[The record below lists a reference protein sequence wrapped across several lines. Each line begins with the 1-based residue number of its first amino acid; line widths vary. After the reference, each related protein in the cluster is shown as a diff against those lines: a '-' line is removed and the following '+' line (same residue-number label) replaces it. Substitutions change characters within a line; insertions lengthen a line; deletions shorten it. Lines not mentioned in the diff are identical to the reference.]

1 MNSDRGSKTV
11 RNSKLKLTLM
21 AGLAAVV
28 APLAAH
34 AAPRVIFTSG
44 GTPASGASLS
54 GEVVLGGSTQIRMD
68 DGALIAFVGLA
79 RINIGGDGLL
89 TILDGHATLVAGS
102 GALQVRTPEGVI
114 TVNRGAAALQ
124 VADGRVTGRTLA
136 GLMTVQSGDSQRR
149 FGRGRAFAAS
159 AGGGIVAV
167 VATEAQ
173 PVSAGRAPAP
183 GGLIDQPASVLEV
196 LQNAQILGAGLQAGR
211 LPGTQNV
218 ALPVYPTGSGVAELL
233 QQAFA
238 ERLGRGGFEFSA
250 ISEAALAA
258 QLAYLKA
265 GGTAGGLNGQI
276 AAEALAAY
284 LDNLK
289 SGGVLDGY
297 PGDLSLLRA
306 YFDYLSAVGLPA
318 DLDAEVRQA
327 LLDYIAFIKAG
338 GVFGASDGPAPSQ
351 PSNPGGPT
359 PPPPPPPSTTGIG
372 VGAGTTLVL
381 SAAVSGLTAGGPSDP
396 GTPKVILDGAGKPQD
411 LGYYG
416 KPSTATVVDFQAPDG
431 YVVGRFAGGGFGSST
446 FAANDGV
453 HFAVLTPTTD
463 LPTSGSATYTAVSFT
478 VPTVPG
484 GGGDF
489 TQADL
494 QMTLG
499 VAFSSKPT
507 FGYEGE
513 LTGLEDGK
521 AVDLKFASAGGS
533 AAPSLNNSNIV
544 DGAATLY
551 GGKIPLTSAS
561 GPICGAGCKFTFN
574 AISGGKGASAF
585 GIGYAII
592 DGGTDK
598 SILNGAAVLT
608 RR

>member
-1 MNSDRGSKTV
+1 M

-21 AGLAAVV
+21 AGLMAVI
-28 APLAAH
+28 APLAAR
-34 AAPRVIFTSG
+34 AAPRVIFASG

-54 GEVVLGGSTQIRMD
+54 GDVVLGGSTQIRMD
-68 DGALIAFVGLA
+68 DGALVAFVGLA
-79 RINIGGDGLL
+79 RISIGGDGML
-89 TILDGHATLVAGS
+89 TILDGHATLVAGAS
-102 GALQVRTPEGVI
+102 ALQVRTPEGMV
-114 TVNRGAAALQ
+114 TVDRGAAALQ

-136 GLMTVQSGDSQRR
+136 GLMTVQAGDSQRR
-149 FGRGRAFAAS
+149 FSRGRAFAAS
-159 AGGGIVAV
+159 PGGGIVAV

-183 GGLIDQPASVLEV
+183 GGLIDQPASVFEV
-196 LQNAQILGAGLQAGR
+196 LQNASVLGAGLQAGR
-211 LPGTQNV
+211 LPGTQNI
-218 ALPVYPTGSGVAELL
+218 ALPVYPTGSGVAVLL

-238 ERLGRGGFEFSA
+238 ERFGRGGFDFGA

-265 GGTAGGLNGQI
+265 GGVAGSLNSQI

-284 LDNLK
+284 LDYLK
-289 SGGVLDGY
+289 AGGVLDGY
-297 PGDLSLLRA
+297 TGDVSLLRA

-318 DLDAEVRQA
+318 DLDAAVRQA

-351 PSNPGGPT
+351 PVDPGGSSN
-359 PPPPPPPSTTGIG
+359 PPPPPSSDPPPSGLG
-372 VGAGTTLVL
+372 VGAGTTLAL
-381 SAAVSGLTAGGPSDP
+381 GTAVSGLYAGGPSDP
-396 GTPKVILDGAGKPQD
+396 GAPKITLDGAGKPQD

-416 KPSTATVVDFQAPDG
+416 KPSTATLSDFQAGHG
-431 YVVGRFAGGGFGSST
+431 YVLGRFGGGGFASST
-446 FAANDGV
+446 YAANDGV
-453 HFAVLTPTTD
+453 HFVALTPTTD

-513 LTGLEDGK
+513 LTGLENGQ

-533 AAPSLNNSNIV
+533 AAPSIDNSYIV

-574 AISGGKGASAF
+574 AISGGKGASVF
-585 GIGYAII
+585 GVGYAII
-592 DGGTDK
+592 DSGTDK
-598 SILNGAAVLT
+598 SILNGAAALT